1 MRYEVKLMNRNL
13 TGENKV
19 VFRTEKQEEAFKIMS
34 KVKCHEHNTPINEYD
49 DVSLFDNGKCIARV
63 ALY

>member
-13 TGENKV
+13 TNENKV
-19 VFRTEKQEEAFKIMS
+19 IFMTENKSEAFRFVS
-34 KVKCHEHNTPINEYD
+34 KVKSHEHNTPINEYD
-49 DVSLFDNGKCIARV
+49 DVSIFDNGELIARI